1 MAQESQ
7 KCGQSELAEVIA
19 AAGGLSAGGD
29 AYVVIA
35 GFGLP
40 GRVLAE
46 SLKRQGIKY
55 TVIDSNPQT
64 ADRCGVGEPIITGDA
79 RRPEVLKAAGIEK
92 ATLFAAT
99 VPDENVVLQT
109 IEEARRLNPGV
120 RIVARCHYTS
130 TGMRARQ
137 RGASDVVVSEQE
149 VAKEL
154 NRLVSGL
161 FEKP

>member
-1 MAQESQ
+1 MAEEGNQCDTS
-7 KCGQSELAEVIA
+7 GSADVMA
-19 AAGGLSAGGD
+19 AAAAVSVGVEAF
-29 AYVVIA
+29 VVIA
-35 GFGLP
+35 GFGVP

-46 SLKRQGIKY
+46 SLKRQGIRY
-55 TVIDSNPQT
+55 SVIDSNPQT
-64 ADRCGVGEPIITGDA
+64 AERCGAGEPIVTGDA
-79 RRPEVLKAAGIEK
+79 RRPEVLKAAGIDK

-109 IEEARRLNPGV
+109 VEEARRLNPSV